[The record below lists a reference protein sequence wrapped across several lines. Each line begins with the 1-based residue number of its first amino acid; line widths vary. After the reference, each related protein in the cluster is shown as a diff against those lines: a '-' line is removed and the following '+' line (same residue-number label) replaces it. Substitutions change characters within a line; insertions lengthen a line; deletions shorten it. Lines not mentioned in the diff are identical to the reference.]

1 MDKISFVKEK
11 NLKKRVREILFRI
24 LFSFDFREENIF
36 DVAKEYINLKK
47 IPEEIKNN
55 VVDILNFYEENKEKI
70 DEIIKSH
77 LEKWRLER
85 LGFVERAALR
95 LGIAELL
102 IINSKNFNSEEKSR
116 EIKRLILDIL
126 DIVDCYT
133 NSKNSVRFVNGIIGK
148 ANREI
153 EKNENSIHI

>member
-11 NLKKRVREILFRI
+11 NLKKRVRGILFRI

-70 DEIIKSH
+70 DEIIKSY

-102 IINSKNFNSEEKSR
+102 IINSKNFNPEEKSR